1 MITTYGVYGKVELVI
16 ALTIGVKSIPVN
28 FEGGN
33 VSSRGVV
40 PATYKTNS
48 PIIQKGIETS
58 PEYKCGIIKKLTSV
72 PEESDMINARKM
84 KEAREKAEAEA
95 LAKQA
100 EEKAKTEEAA
110 RKAQIKNENHASNE
124 KEAETAPTP
133 AVEPVAPAVEE
144 QTAAE
149 EATAD
154 ASTEAEA
161 ENPAPATSEQKKEVQ
176 VTCMEDAVEYLKN
189 NYEGYTSS
197 KLRSKAAVERAAA
210 ENGIVFV
217 GL

>member
-16 ALTIGVKSIPVN
+16 SLIVGVKSIPVN

-48 PIIQKGIETS
+48 PIIQKGIES
-58 PEYKCGIIKKLTSV
+58 SSEYQCGIIQKLSSV
-72 PEESDMINARKM
+72 PEERDMINAQKM
-84 KEAREKAEAEA
+84 KEARERAEAEA

-100 EEKAKTEEAA
+100 EEKNKAEEAA
-110 RKAQIKNENHASNE
+110 RKAQTVNENHVSNA
-124 KEAETAPTP
+124 KEVKTAPVAEEP
-133 AVEPVAPAVEE
+133 AVAEE
-144 QTAAE
+144 DTAAE

-154 ASTEAEA
+154 GSTEAEV
-161 ENPAPATSEQKKEVQ
+161 ENPAPANNEQTKEVQ

-210 ENGIVFV
+210 EHGIVFV